1 MSVVGNGSTSGLTI
15 PGHAPHNEIYRYP
28 TRSLAAPP
36 TPPTHTSTW
45 ACQSSGCVQDLPRE
59 MIPVDYRGGPNGTAQ
74 PWARKQYEGKS
85 NRGVYCTF
93 PGSPP
98 PDPEPAYGR

>member
-1 MSVVGNGSTSGLTI
+1 M
-15 PGHAPHNEIYRYP
+15 P
-28 TRSLAAPP
+28 
-36 TPPTHTSTW
+36 
-45 ACQSSGCVQDLPRE
+45 QDLPRE

-93 PGSPP
+93 PGNPP